1 MFNYLQTTCFDRFSS
16 VTQELRAATS
26 SAINTLLQSL
36 EEEHHGASS
45 DEDTESQL
53 SKKMLSV
60 FSEGESSFGSSFNQ
74 GMFFMSQV
82 NYKF

>member
-1 MFNYLQTTCFDRFSS
+1 M
-16 VTQELRAATS
+16 
-26 SAINTLLQSL
+26 SAINVLLQSL
-36 EEEHHGASS
+36 EEEQSASS

-82 NYKF
+82 LKLFFFSI